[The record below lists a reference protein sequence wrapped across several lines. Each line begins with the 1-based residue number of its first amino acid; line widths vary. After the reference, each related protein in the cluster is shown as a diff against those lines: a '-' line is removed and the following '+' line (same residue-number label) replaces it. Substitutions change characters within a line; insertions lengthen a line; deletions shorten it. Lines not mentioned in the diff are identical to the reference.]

1 MMNVGIYIYDN
12 AEVLDFSGPFEVFTT
27 ATRVLKKDS
36 FNTFLINETNEVVKA
51 RANYKIVPDYQIIN
65 HPKIDVLIIVG
76 GDHSEEVHKSN
87 VSQWILEQ
95 SKTAKLVAS
104 VCTGAFLLAKANVI
118 TTHEVTTH
126 WDDISDLKTQYPKLN
141 VQESVRWVEHG
152 NIITSGG
159 ISAGIDMSLHI
170 VSKLHSENLA
180 IATAK
185 QMEFNWTCNKD
196 LL

>member
-1 MMNVGIYIYDN
+1 MINVGIYIYDN

-27 ATRVLKKDS
+27 ATRVLKKDL
-36 FNTFLINETNEVVKA
+36 FNTFLINEINEVVKA
-51 RANYKIVPDYQIIN
+51 RANYKTIPDYQIIN
-65 HPKIDVLIIVG
+65 HPTIDVLIIVG
-76 GDHSEEVHKSN
+76 GDHSEEVNKPN
-87 VSQWILEQ
+87 VTQWILQQ

-126 WDDISDLKTQYPKLN
+126 WDDISDLKAQYPKLK
-141 VQESVRWVEHG
+141 VQEGVRWVEHG

-170 VSKLHSENLA
+170 VSKLHSEDLA

-185 QMEFNWTCNKD
+185 QMEFNWTRNTN

>member
-1 MMNVGIYIYDN
+1 MINVGIYIYDN

-27 ATRVLKKDS
+27 ATRVLGKDL
-36 FNTFLINETNEVVKA
+36 FNTFLVNENNELVKA

-65 HPKIDVLIIVG
+65 HPIIDVLIIVG
-76 GDHSEEVHKSN
+76 GDHSQEVNKSN
-87 VSQWILEQ
+87 VSQWILAQ

-104 VCTGAFLLAKANVI
+104 VCTGSFLLAKAGVI

-126 WDDISDLKTQYPKLN
+126 WEDVNDLKAQYPKLK
-141 VQESVRWVEHG
+141 VQEGVRWVEQN

-170 VSKLHSENLA
+170 VSKLHSEVLA

-185 QMEFNWTCNKD
+185 QMEFNWTRNR
-196 LL
+196 